1 MFLMTN
7 QIHLNYKEKINLG
20 AFYTPKNYIYIVWNK
35 IKKFIDNNSI
45 VLDSSCGYG
54 NFFDIDININS
65 NFQLIANDI
74 DKIAYK
80 TTKNNFQNINIFNK
94 NALKDVSRA
103 MFNIENNKKLII
115 IGNPPYNDITS
126 IIRNSIK
133 TDSVNIDSDI
143 KTRDYGI
150 SFLLSYAKLD
160 ADVVCVLHPLSYL
173 VKRANFK
180 LLKNFTK
187 KYKLIDSTIIDS
199 KTFKETSKGI
209 SFPIVI
215 ALYQKDKNGM
225 DYNYIQNFEFKTIDN
240 KKFKLNQFD
249 YISNYIR
256 KYPIKNILPQKDD
269 ILFWTMRDIN
279 ALKRNR
285 TFIQNF
291 GYNTIILDKT
301 KLDYY
306 VYVDVFKQYSKV
318 IPYYFGNLDV
328 IIDNELFIKYKKY
341 FIQEALNRWDFLK
354 NYYTKEKFDI
364 QLVRGK
370 IVEYFKELIGE
381 HYVY

>member
-1 MFLMTN
+1 MNIVAKDQF
-7 QIHLNYKEKINLG
+7 HLTHKEKINLG
-20 AFYTPKNYIYIVWNK
+20 AFYTPKNYVYIVWDK
-35 IKKFIDNNSI
+35 IKKFLDNQVI

-54 NFFDIDININS
+54 NFFSVENINVR
-65 NFQLIANDI
+65 IIGNDI
-74 DKIAYK
+74 DRIAYNI
-80 TTKNNFQNINIFNK
+80 TKNSFSNVEVFNK
-94 NALKDVSRA
+94 NALKNVSRE
-103 MFNIENNKKLII
+103 MFNIKNEKLII
-115 IGNPPYNDITS
+115 IGNPPYNDTTS
-126 IIRNSIK
+126 IIRNGIK
-133 TDSVNIDSDI
+133 TDNINIDSDI

-160 ADVVCVLHPLSYL
+160 ADIICVLHPLSYL
-173 VKRANFK
+173 IKKANFN
-180 LLKNFTK
+180 LLKQFSN
-187 KYKLIDSTIIDS
+187 KYKLIDATIIDS
-199 KTFKETSKGI
+199 KTFTETSKGI

-225 DYNYIQNFEFKTIDN
+225 DYDYIQNFEFKTIDN

-256 KYPIKNILPQKDD
+256 KYPIKNRLPQGDD

-285 TFIQNF
+285 TFVQNF
-291 GYNTIILDKT
+291 GYNTIILDKSR
-301 KLDYY
+301 LDYY

-328 IIDNELFIKYKKY
+328 IIDNKLFLKYKRY
-341 FIQEALNRWDFLK
+341 FIQDALNRWDFLK
-354 NYYTKEKFDI
+354 NYYKKENFDI

-370 IVEYFKELIGE
+370 IVEYFKELLGE

>member
-1 MFLMTN
+1 MNIVAKDQF
-7 QIHLNYKEKINLG
+7 HLTHKEKINLG
-20 AFYTPKNYIYIVWNK
+20 AFYTPKNYVYIVWDK
-35 IKKFIDNNSI
+35 IKKFLDNQVI

-54 NFFDIDININS
+54 NFFSVENINVR
-65 NFQLIANDI
+65 IIGNDI
-74 DKIAYK
+74 DRIAYNI
-80 TTKNNFQNINIFNK
+80 TKNSFSNVEVFNK
-94 NALKDVSRA
+94 NALKNVSRE
-103 MFNIENNKKLII
+103 MFNIKNEKLII
-115 IGNPPYNDITS
+115 IGNPPYNDTTS
-126 IIRNSIK
+126 IIRNGIK
-133 TDSVNIDSDI
+133 TDNINIDSDI

-160 ADVVCVLHPLSYL
+160 ADIICVLHPLSYL
-173 VKRANFK
+173 IKKANFN
-180 LLKNFTK
+180 LLKQFSN
-187 KYKLIDSTIIDS
+187 KYKLIDATIIDS
-199 KTFKETSKGI
+199 KTFTETSKGI

-225 DYNYIQNFEFKTIDN
+225 DYDYIQNFEFKTIDN

-256 KYPIKNILPQKDD
+256 KYPIKNRLPQGDD

-285 TFIQNF
+285 TFVQNF
-291 GYNTIILDKT
+291 GYNTIILDKSR
-301 KLDYY
+301 LDYY
-306 VYVDVFKQYSKV
+306 VYVDVFKQYSRL

-328 IIDNELFIKYKKY
+328 IIDNKLFLKYKRY
-341 FIQEALNRWDFLK
+341 FIQDALNRWDFLK
-354 NYYTKEKFDI
+354 NYYKKENFDI

-370 IVEYFKELIGE
+370 IVEYFKELLGE

>member
-1 MFLMTN
+1 MNVLAKN
-7 QIHLNYKEKINLG
+7 QFHLTHKEKINLG
-20 AFYTPKNYIYIVWNK
+20 AFYTPKNYVYIVWDK
-35 IKKFIDNNSI
+35 IKNFLDNKTI

-54 NFFDIDININS
+54 NFFNVDIDINFRI
-65 NFQLIANDI
+65 IANDI
-74 DKIAYK
+74 DNIAYNI
-80 TTKNNFQNINIFNK
+80 TKNGFSNLEVFNK
-94 NALKDVSRA
+94 NALKDVSRE
-103 MFNIENNKKLII
+103 MFDITNEKLVV

-133 TDSVNIDSDI
+133 TDSMNIDSDI

-199 KTFKETSKGI
+199 KTFKETSKGV
-209 SFPIVI
+209 SFPIII

-225 DYNYIQNFEFKTIDN
+225 DYDYIQNFEFKTIDN

-256 KYPIKNILPQKDD
+256 KYPTKNRLPQNDD
-269 ILFWTMRDIN
+269 ILFWTMRDVN

-370 IVEYFKELIGE
+370 IVEYFKELLGE